1 MLDIFDGPHV
11 RSDLDTLSAEIEAL
25 DDVKLEKLSA
35 LVAADNAVREAEDR
49 LALARKSVREKQ
61 VVYHEAMVVH
71 GRYYKPVTQQ
81 QLIADALAA
90 QRGVAAKPS
99 AEANIKALTA
109 TVAKLE
115 KAAKSDRADADVEA
129 KLKAARTELAIAELP
144 ARVIDANNALAEAQ
158 SEVTK
163 AWRALRDAEPAR
175 GEAIVGWLEVNRD
188 DVTTHLDLV
197 RGAARATAEQARAA
211 KLKNPEPAGPKVW
224 PLEKNLKARGAQR
237 SPRTYFGPR

>member
-61 VVYHEAMVVH
+61 AVYHEAMVVH
-71 GRYYKPVTQQ
+71 DRYHKPLTQQ
-81 QLIADALAA
+81 QLIADALAS
-90 QRGVAAKPS
+90 QRGVVKPS
-99 AEANIKALTA
+99 TEANIKALAA

-115 KAAKSDRADADVEA
+115 KAAKSDRADADIAE
-129 KLKAARTELAIAELP
+129 KLKAARAELAIAELP
-144 ARVIDANNALAEAQ
+144 ARVLDANNALAAAQ

-163 AWRALRDAEPAR
+163 AWRALKDAEPPR